1 MPTSKQPR
9 HPSGQVVSA
18 RLDPTTIARLD
29 ALEAKTNRSRGN
41 YLRLAI
47 RALLA
52 VMEQPQWQE
61 MLAQNGPSAIER
73 RLEEVAQGAAEMP
86 DSGTAE
92 AELAGQ
98 LAKMLLTWEERID
111 RSSDNLAHALV
122 GDLESTF
129 EECGFDLEELAE
141 DVEPWWEKHRHPRIA
156 EAIWQEN
163 LHGDAGDSSD

>member
-18 RLDPTTIARLD
+18 RLDPTTLARLD
-29 ALEAKTNRSRGN
+29 ALEAQTNRSRGN

-73 RLEEVAQGAAEMP
+73 RLQEVAQGAAEMP

-92 AELAGQ
+92 VELVGQ
-98 LAKMLLTWEERID
+98 LAKMIMAWDERID

-129 EECGFDLEELAE
+129 EEYGFDVEEVAE
-141 DVEPWWEKHRHPRIA
+141 DVEPWWEQHQHPELWKQPGRK
-156 EAIWQEN
+156 N
-163 LHGDAGDSSD
+163 